1 MFDLFRECGLGPPP
15 RLIWPLV
22 EADDDVGAAVE
33 RFLQRVGAEDGL
45 TALLRAE
52 SGMVRMPPV
61 EAERVREALLSGD
74 AARMA
79 AALAQ
84 ARAVAPAGVTE
95 HWPEDLLPA
104 GVRNAV
110 REHPAIEEIA
120 RLLDDHARLRAAL
133 MAAWPKIADE
143 RTGARMRTTIG
154 AFEDAEATVLERLGA
169 RGDPASEI
177 ARMAEANALL
187 RSLLGP
193 ARAPAV
199 STETG
204 AAIGAA
210 ANWPEALQRWKEL
223 RWRHHPDRP
232 GATREQAEDGE
243 RVSELLDSVLTRWEL
258 VHRLA
263 GTT

>member
-1 MFDLFRECGLGPPP
+1 MFDLFRAAGLGPPP

-33 RFLQRVGAEDGL
+33 RFLQRVGVGEGL

-52 SGMVRMPPV
+52 AGMARMPPV

-74 AARMA
+74 ATRITA
-79 AALAQ
+79 AVAQ

-104 GVRNAV
+104 GVRSAV
-110 REHPAIEEIA
+110 RAHPAIEEIA
-120 RLLDDHARLRAAL
+120 RLLDDHARLRVAL

-143 RTGARMRTTIG
+143 RTGTRMRTAIA

-169 RGDPASEI
+169 RDDPAPEI

-193 ARAPAV
+193 THAPAA

-210 ANWPEALQRWKEL
+210 ANWPEALERWKEL

-243 RVSELLDSVLTRWEL
+243 RVSELLDNVLTRWEL